1 MANNTTHKTTS
12 EILFEFPLVRAFVL
26 WYNIW
31 NEKPLRGMLMNDQM
45 PMPLG
50 FGVGVVMSGSMEPE
64 LSVDDLIFVVKD
76 DTVELDDVIVYQSK
90 GILVVH
96 KVVKVDGDQIT
107 TRGTANDTDDAP
119 ISIKDVKGRVV
130 FSVGGIGKIIDFIRT
145 PVVMIAIL
153 ILAVYLLLRSY
164 RSENNEKG
172 EKDQRIEEIRKE
184 IMRIKENTNK

>member
-1 MANNTTHKTTS
+1 MVKKKKQLIKRI
-12 EILFEFPLVRAFVL
+12 ILFIVISLILGFGIYSMNA
-26 WYNIW
+26 
-31 NEKPLRGMLMNDQM
+31 KMLMNDQM

-76 DTVELDDVIVYQSK
+76 KSIELDDVIVYQSK

-107 TRGTANDTDDAP
+107 TRGTANNADDDP
-119 ISIKDVKGRVV
+119 ISIKDVKGRVA
-130 FSVGGIGKIIDFIRT
+130 FHVGGIGKIIDFLRA
-145 PVVMIAIL
+145 PLVMIAIL

-164 RSENNEKG
+164 RSENNEKD
-172 EKDQRIEEIRKE
+172 ERDQRIEEIRKE
-184 IMRIKENTNK
+184 IMRMKEERNKKQ

>member
-1 MANNTTHKTTS
+1 MVKKKRQLIVRI
-12 EILFEFPLVRAFVL
+12 ILFILISLILGFGIYGMNA
-26 WYNIW
+26 
-31 NEKPLRGMLMNDQM
+31 KMLMNDQM